1 MISTG
6 INYSLSDFEGFN
18 ILDLAGALTIH
29 TSDAFIS
36 VVHNLTERG
45 SLIVNMKN
53 INFVTASGL
62 NALIDVSYYARERG
76 HRVILMNPDAD
87 VVTLIEYADFF
98 SHLIFAES
106 PEEGKIKIEYYT

>member
-18 ILDLAGALTIH
+18 ILELSGTLTIQ

-36 VVHNLTERG
+36 AVHNLTERG
-45 SLIVNMKN
+45 SLIINMKN
-53 INFVTASGL
+53 INFITSSGL

-76 HRVILMNPDAD
+76 HRIILMSTLLD
-87 VVTLIEYADFF
+87 VINLIEYVDFF

-106 PEEGKIKIEYYT
+106 PEEGKTKIEYYT

>member
-1 MISTG
+1 MISQG
-6 INYSLSDFEGFN
+6 INYSLSDFDGFN
-18 ILDLAGALTIH
+18 ILELSGSLTAQ

-53 INFVTASGL
+53 VSFVTSSGL

-76 HRVILMNPDAD
+76 HRVIFLSPIID
-87 VVTLIEYADFF
+87 VLDLIEYADYF

-106 PEEGKIKIEYYT
+106 PEEGKTKIEYYT

>member
-6 INYSLSDFEGFN
+6 INYSLSDFDGFN
-18 ILDLAGALTIH
+18 ILDLSGTLTIQ

-45 SLIVNMKN
+45 SVIINMKN
-53 INFVTASGL
+53 INFMTSSGL

-76 HRVILMNPDAD
+76 HRVILMSPVSTVID
-87 VVTLIEYADFF
+87 LIEYADYFG
-98 SHLIFAES
+98 HLIFAES
-106 PEEGKIKIEYYT
+106 PEEGKTKIEYYT

>member
-6 INYSLSDFEGFN
+6 INYSLSDIDGFN
-18 ILDLAGALTIH
+18 ILDLSGTLTIQ

-45 SLIVNMKN
+45 SVIINMKN
-53 INFVTASGL
+53 INFMTSSGL

-76 HRVILMNPDAD
+76 HRVILMSPVST
-87 VVTLIEYADFF
+87 VVDLIEYADFF
-98 SHLIFAES
+98 GHLIFADS
-106 PEEGKIKIEYYT
+106 PEEGKTKIEYYT